1 MIVIAIITPDFSC
14 EAETSNSIKLAKTKG
29 KVVDDST
36 VSVGLTSLFGIGS
49 EYVSGIGRGGV
60 SVFIHCEGLFLQS
73 LKIV

>member
-14 EAETSNSIKLAKTKG
+14 EAETSSSVKLAKTKG

-36 VSVGLTSLFGIGS
+36 VGVGLTSLFGIGS
-49 EYVSGIGRGGV
+49 ESVGGIGRGGV
-60 SVFIHCEGLFLQS
+60 SVFIHCEGLFLQT